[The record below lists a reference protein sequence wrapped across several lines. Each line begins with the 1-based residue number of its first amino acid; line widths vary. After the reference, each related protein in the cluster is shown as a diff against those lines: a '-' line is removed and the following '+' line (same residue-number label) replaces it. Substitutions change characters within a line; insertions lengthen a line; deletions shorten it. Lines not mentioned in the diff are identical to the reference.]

1 MEIPRRTKLA
11 NHANNSST
19 RTTMNGTIMKF
30 HIFTLFP
37 NLFESPISE
46 GIVGRARNSGLIDIR
61 IYNIRDYSDDKHG
74 KVDDYPFGGGPG
86 MLLKPEPVF
95 ESIRSNIR
103 NGIVNA
109 DSPLILLSPQGRQF
123 NQEVAKELSHRNE
136 ISLICGRY
144 EGFDERIRSN
154 LATDEISIGDF
165 VLSGGEIPA
174 ITIIDA
180 VSRLLP
186 GVISS
191 IESAENDSFFNG
203 LLQHPQY
210 TRPSNFEGLE
220 VPKVL
225 LSGNHAEINEWRRK
239 ESLKKTKSR
248 RPDLISGAHLTEAE
262 QEFLDN
268 L

>member
-1 MEIPRRTKLA
+1 
-11 NHANNSST
+11 
-19 RTTMNGTIMKF
+19 MKF

-37 NLFESPISE
+37 NVFESPLAE
-46 GIVGRARNSGLIDIR
+46 GVVGRALKSGLIEIK
-61 IYNIRDYSDDKHG
+61 INNIRDYSTNKHG
-74 KVDDYPFGGGPG
+74 SVDDYPFGGGPG
-86 MLLKPEPVF
+86 MLLKPEPIF
-95 ESIRSNIR
+95 ESIRSKVQDKTISE
-103 NGIVNA
+103 G
-109 DSPLILLSPQGRQF
+109 SPLILLSPQGRKF
-123 NQEVAKELSHRNE
+123 NQKVAKELSQKEE

-174 ITIIDA
+174 ITIIDS

-191 IESAENDSFFNG
+191 IESAENDSFFND
-203 LLQHPQY
+203 LLQYPQY
-210 TRPSNFEGLE
+210 TRPAKFEGLE

-225 LSGNHAEINEWRRK
+225 LSGNHSEIEKWRRL
-239 ESLKKTKSR
+239 ESLKKTKDR
-248 RPDLISGAHLTEAE
+248 RPDLLSKAHLTEDE
-262 QEFLDN
+262 QKFLDS

>member
-1 MEIPRRTKLA
+1 MA
-11 NHANNSST
+11 
-19 RTTMNGTIMKF
+19 
-30 HIFTLFP
+30 
-37 NLFESPISE
+37 E
-46 GIVGRARNSGLIDIR
+46 GVVGRALKSGLIEMR
-61 IYNIRDYSDDKHG
+61 INNIRDYSIDKHG
-74 KVDDYPFGGGPG
+74 TVDDYPFGGGPG

-103 NGIVNA
+103 NKVISA
-109 DSPLILLSPQGRQF
+109 ESPLILLSPQGRTF
-123 NQEVAKELSHRNE
+123 NQKVAKELSQKDE

-174 ITIIDA
+174 ITIIDS

-203 LLQHPQY
+203 LLQYPQY
-210 TRPSNFEGLE
+210 TRPADFEGLE

-225 LSGNHAEINEWRRK
+225 LSGNHADIEKWRRK
-239 ESLKKTKSR
+239 ESLKKTKDR
-248 RPDLISGAHLTEAE
+248 RPDLLSGVHFTEEE

>member
-1 MEIPRRTKLA
+1 MA
-11 NHANNSST
+11 
-19 RTTMNGTIMKF
+19 
-30 HIFTLFP
+30 
-37 NLFESPISE
+37 E
-46 GIVGRARNSGLIDIR
+46 GVVGRALKSGLIEMR
-61 IYNIRDYSDDKHG
+61 INNIRDYSIDKHG
-74 KVDDYPFGGGPG
+74 TVDDYPFGGGPG

-103 NGIVNA
+103 NKVISA
-109 DSPLILLSPQGRQF
+109 ESPLILLSPQGRTF
-123 NQEVAKELSHRNE
+123 NQKVAKELSQKDE

-174 ITIIDA
+174 ITIIDS

-203 LLQHPQY
+203 LLQYPQD
-210 TRPSNFEGLE
+210 TRPADFEGLE

-225 LSGNHAEINEWRRK
+225 LSGNHADIEKWRRK
-239 ESLKKTKSR
+239 ESLKKTKDR
-248 RPDLISGAHLTEAE
+248 RPDLLSGVHFTEEE

>member
-1 MEIPRRTKLA
+1 
-11 NHANNSST
+11 
-19 RTTMNGTIMKF
+19 MKF

-37 NLFESPISE
+37 NLFESPLAE
-46 GIVGRARNSGLIDIR
+46 GVVGRALKSGLIDIR
-61 IYNIRDYSDDKHG
+61 INNIRDYSTDKHG
-74 KVDDYPFGGGPG
+74 TVDDYPFGGGPG
-86 MLLKPEPVF
+86 MLLKPEPIF

-103 NGIVNA
+103 NRIISA
-109 DSPLILLSPQGRQF
+109 DSPLILLSPQGRTF
-123 NQEVAKELSHRNE
+123 NQKVAKELSTKEE
-136 ISLICGRY
+136 ITLICGRY

-174 ITIIDA
+174 ITIIDS

-203 LLQHPQY
+203 LLQYPQY
-210 TRPSNFEGLE
+210 TRPANFEGLE
-220 VPKVL
+220 VPKLL
-225 LSGNHAEINEWRRK
+225 LSGNHSEIEKWRRQ
-239 ESLKKTKSR
+239 ESLKKTKDR
-248 RPDLISGAHLTEAE
+248 RPDLLSGANLTAREK
-262 QEFLDN
+262 EFLDA

>member
-1 MEIPRRTKLA
+1 MA
-11 NHANNSST
+11 
-19 RTTMNGTIMKF
+19 
-30 HIFTLFP
+30 
-37 NLFESPISE
+37 E
-46 GIVGRARNSGLIDIR
+46 GVVGRALKSGLIEMR
-61 IYNIRDYSDDKHG
+61 INNIRDYSIDKHG
-74 KVDDYPFGGGPG
+74 TVDDYPFGGGPG

-103 NGIVNA
+103 NKVISA
-109 DSPLILLSPQGRQF
+109 DSPLILLSPQGRTF
-123 NQEVAKELSHRNE
+123 NQKVAKELSQKDE

-174 ITIIDA
+174 ITIIDS

-203 LLQHPQY
+203 LLQYPQY
-210 TRPSNFEGLE
+210 TRPADFEGLE
-220 VPKVL
+220 VPKIL
-225 LSGNHAEINEWRRK
+225 LSGNHADIEKWRRK
-239 ESLKKTKSR
+239 ESLKKTKDR
-248 RPDLISGAHLTEAE
+248 RPDLLSGVHFTEEE

>member
-1 MEIPRRTKLA
+1 MA
-11 NHANNSST
+11 
-19 RTTMNGTIMKF
+19 
-30 HIFTLFP
+30 
-37 NLFESPISE
+37 E
-46 GIVGRARNSGLIDIR
+46 GVVGRALKSGLIEMR
-61 IYNIRDYSDDKHG
+61 INNIRDYSIDKHG
-74 KVDDYPFGGGPG
+74 TVDDYPFGGGPG

-103 NGIVNA
+103 NKVISA
-109 DSPLILLSPQGRQF
+109 ESPLTLLSPQGRTFKQK
-123 NQEVAKELSHRNE
+123 VAKELSQKDE

-174 ITIIDA
+174 ITIIDS

-203 LLQHPQY
+203 LLQYPQY
-210 TRPSNFEGLE
+210 TRPADFEGLE

-225 LSGNHAEINEWRRK
+225 LSGNHADIEKWRRK
-239 ESLKKTKSR
+239 ESLKKTKDR
-248 RPDLISGAHLTEAE
+248 RPDLLSGAHFTEEE

>member
-1 MEIPRRTKLA
+1 
-11 NHANNSST
+11 
-19 RTTMNGTIMKF
+19 MKF

-37 NLFESPISE
+37 NLFESPLAE
-46 GIVGRARNSGLIDIR
+46 GVVGRALKSGLIDIR
-61 IYNIRDYSDDKHG
+61 INNIRDYSTDKHG
-74 KVDDYPFGGGPG
+74 TVDDYPFGGGPG

-103 NGIVNA
+103 NKFISA
-109 DSPLILLSPQGRQF
+109 DSPLILLSPQGRTF
-123 NQEVAKELSHRNE
+123 NQKVANELSQKDE

-174 ITIIDA
+174 IAIIDS

-203 LLQHPQY
+203 LLQYPQY
-210 TRPSNFEGLE
+210 TRPANFEGLE

-225 LSGNHAEINEWRRK
+225 LSGNHSEIENWRRQ
-239 ESLKKTKSR
+239 ESLKKTKDR
-248 RPDLISGAHLTEAE
+248 RPDLLCGLHLEKGE

-268 L
+268 V

>member
-1 MEIPRRTKLA
+1 MEISRRTKLDKHI
-11 NHANNSST
+11 NHSYTKNP
-19 RTTMNGTIMKF
+19 MKF

-37 NLFESPISE
+37 NLFESPMSE
-46 GIVGRARNSGLIDIR
+46 GVIGRALKSGLIDIK
-61 IYNIRDYSDDKHG
+61 INNIRDYSANKHG
-74 KVDDYPFGGGPG
+74 TVDDYPFGGGPG
-86 MLLKPEPVF
+86 MLLKPEPIF
-95 ESIRSNIR
+95 ESIRSEIR
-103 NGIVNA
+103 NKTISEG
-109 DSPLILLSPQGRQF
+109 SPLILLSPQGRKF
-123 NQEVAKELSHRNE
+123 NQTIAKELSQKGE

-174 ITIIDA
+174 MTIIDS

-203 LLQHPQY
+203 LLQYPQY
-210 TRPSNFEGLE
+210 TRPANFEGLE
-220 VPKVL
+220 VPNVL
-225 LSGNHAEINEWRRK
+225 LSGNHSDIEKWRRK
-239 ESLKKTKSR
+239 ESLKKTKDR
-248 RPDLISGAHLTEAE
+248 RPDLLSGSHFTQEE

>member
-1 MEIPRRTKLA
+1 
-11 NHANNSST
+11 
-19 RTTMNGTIMKF
+19 MKF

-37 NLFESPISE
+37 NLFESPLAE
-46 GIVGRARNSGLIDIR
+46 GVVGRALKSGLIDIR
-61 IYNIRDYSDDKHG
+61 INNIRDYSTDKHG
-74 KVDDYPFGGGPG
+74 TVDDYPFGGGPG
-86 MLLKPEPVF
+86 MLLKAEPVF

-103 NGIVNA
+103 NRIISA
-109 DSPLILLSPQGRQF
+109 DSPLILLSPQGRTF
-123 NQEVAKELSHRNE
+123 NQKVAKELSTKEE
-136 ISLICGRY
+136 ITLICGRY

-174 ITIIDA
+174 ITIIDS

-203 LLQHPQY
+203 LLQYPQY
-210 TRPSNFEGLE
+210 TRPANFEGLE
-220 VPKVL
+220 VPKLL
-225 LSGNHAEINEWRRK
+225 LSGNHSEIEKWRRQ
-239 ESLKKTKSR
+239 ESLKKTKER
-248 RPDLISGAHLTEAE
+248 RPDLLSKTKLTEKE
-262 QEFLDN
+262 KEYLDA

>member
-1 MEIPRRTKLA
+1 MA
-11 NHANNSST
+11 
-19 RTTMNGTIMKF
+19 
-30 HIFTLFP
+30 
-37 NLFESPISE
+37 E
-46 GIVGRARNSGLIDIR
+46 GVVGRALKSGLIEMR
-61 IYNIRDYSDDKHG
+61 INNIRDYSIDKHG
-74 KVDDYPFGGGPG
+74 TVDDYPFGGGPG

-103 NGIVNA
+103 NKVISA
-109 DSPLILLSPQGRQF
+109 ESPLILLSPQGRTF
-123 NQEVAKELSHRNE
+123 NQKVAKELSQKDE

-174 ITIIDA
+174 IAIIDS

-203 LLQHPQY
+203 LLQYPQY
-210 TRPSNFEGLE
+210 TRPANFEGLE

-225 LSGNHAEINEWRRK
+225 LSGNHSEIENWRRQ
-239 ESLKKTKSR
+239 ESLKKTKDR
-248 RPDLISGAHLTEAE
+248 RPDLLCGLHLEKGE

-268 L
+268 V

>member
-1 MEIPRRTKLA
+1 
-11 NHANNSST
+11 
-19 RTTMNGTIMKF
+19 MKF

-37 NLFESPISE
+37 NLFESPLAE
-46 GIVGRARNSGLIDIR
+46 GVVGRALKSGLIDIR
-61 IYNIRDYSDDKHG
+61 INNIRDYSTDKHVT
-74 KVDDYPFGGGPG
+74 VDDYPFGGGPG

-103 NGIVNA
+103 NRIISA
-109 DSPLILLSPQGRQF
+109 DSPLILLSPQGRTF
-123 NQEVAKELSHRNE
+123 NQKVAKELSTKEE
-136 ISLICGRY
+136 ITLICGRY

-174 ITIIDA
+174 ITIIDS

-203 LLQHPQY
+203 LLQYPQY
-210 TRPSNFEGLE
+210 TRPANFEGLE
-220 VPKVL
+220 VPKLL
-225 LSGNHAEINEWRRK
+225 LSGNHSEIEKWRRQ
-239 ESLKKTKSR
+239 ESLKKTKER
-248 RPDLISGAHLTEAE
+248 RPDLLSKTKLTEKE
-262 QEFLDN
+262 KEYLDA

>member
-1 MEIPRRTKLA
+1 MA
-11 NHANNSST
+11 
-19 RTTMNGTIMKF
+19 
-30 HIFTLFP
+30 
-37 NLFESPISE
+37 E
-46 GIVGRARNSGLIDIR
+46 GVVGRALKSGLIEMR
-61 IYNIRDYSDDKHG
+61 INNIRDYSIDKHG
-74 KVDDYPFGGGPG
+74 TVDDYPFGGGPG

-103 NGIVNA
+103 NKVISA
-109 DSPLILLSPQGRQF
+109 ESPLILLSPQGRTF
-123 NQEVAKELSHRNE
+123 NQKVAKELSQKDE

-174 ITIIDA
+174 ITIIDS

-203 LLQHPQY
+203 LLQYPQY
-210 TRPSNFEGLE
+210 TRPADFEGLE

-225 LSGNHAEINEWRRK
+225 LSGNHADIEKWRRK
-239 ESLKKTKSR
+239 ESLKKTKDR
-248 RPDLISGAHLTEAE
+248 RPDLLSGAHFTEEE